1 RRWHRN
7 PALCGRP
14 GSLCHEIPTASR
26 PSRRCRLF
34 VLFRGRARH
43 PTTCLRV
50 GHPRFIRV
58 GSCDRRP
65 RNFFSSLLVFSLR
78 VLSSRPER
86 PDFLFRAAFWRVGPR
101 SANCAPR
108 ALCRGGGIPPPLP
121 LRPPLYPATSS
132 LRSWVC
138 FLPKT
143 EN

>member
-1 RRWHRN
+1 M
-7 PALCGRP
+7 
-14 GSLCHEIPTASR
+14 
-26 PSRRCRLF
+26 
-34 VLFRGRARH
+34 
-43 PTTCLRV
+43 CLGV
-50 GHPRFIRV
+50 PHPRFIRRVVCAPDGVAGV
-58 GSCDRRP
+58 GSCDRTP

-108 ALCRGGGIPPPLP
+108 ALCRGGGIPPPLS
-121 LRPPLYPATSS
+121 LRPPLYPAISS
-132 LRSWVC
+132 LGSWVC